1 MSMWSCYSFYFYFS
15 VKKREKNGVLTDD
28 LVDAP
33 QEDITLKT
41 YNQPVESLEH
51 EANQ

>member
-15 VKKREKNGVLTDD
+15 VKKRGKNGAIPDD

-33 QEDITLKT
+33 QEGITLKT
-41 YNQPVESLEH
+41 YNQSVESLEH
-51 EANQ
+51 EANP